1 MVYSNK
7 FQCCILFALSVL
19 CLFQLQTVAS
29 AGLQDGAVLIYT
41 FDRADMK
48 IEDGKPIQ
56 TVDVSGSENH
66 GVINGRGG
74 KSIGGLPP
82 DIVQGKYGDALQ
94 FHGWNWVEALDS
106 KSLRV
111 TDELTIVAWI
121 KPETIIGDPDD
132 PDQQANDLNI
142 CTKYR
147 GYALQLRN
155 EGLIAVKGWGLIA
168 DWYESPDPVPVNR
181 WSHIA
186 VSWDGKRLIQY
197 LNGQEV
203 FSASVR
209 GKISHEEVD
218 PLSIGAEVMIKTAGE
233 YVFSKFYTGL
243 IDEVGIFNVSK
254 TALEINEIMFG
265 ILAVSAQGKVA
276 LTWGGLKRMIH

>member
-7 FQCCILFALSVL
+7 FQCRILFALSVL

-41 FDRADMK
+41 FDRADMQF
-48 IEDGKPIQ
+48 EDDKPIQ
-56 TVDVSGSENH
+56 IVDVSGNENH
-66 GVINGRGG
+66 GVINGRAG

-82 DIVQGKYGDALQ
+82 DIVQGRFGDALQ
-94 FHGWNWVEALDS
+94 FHGWNWIEAVDS
-106 KSLRV
+106 ESLRV

-121 KPETIIGDPDD
+121 KPETVMGDPDD
-132 PDQQANDLNI
+132 PDQQFHELNI

-155 EGLIAVKGWGLIA
+155 QGLIAVKGWGLA
-168 DWYESPDPVPVNR
+168 DWYESPDPVPVNQ

-186 VSWDGKRLIQY
+186 VSWDGSKLVQY

-203 FSASVR
+203 LSASIR
-209 GKISHEEVD
+209 GTITHELID
-218 PLSIGAEVMIKTAGE
+218 PLSIGAEVMIKIAGD

-243 IDEVGIFNVSK
+243 IDEVGIFDVSK
-254 TALEINEIMFG
+254 TAQEINEMMPG